1 MALPGL
7 DDILRDFPEPA
18 QATIRQL
25 WGNLSAERRREL
37 EDLLTQLPGSAK
49 TLKDI
54 LGYVADQYKPVIGVK
69 RRIAIVGPVNVGKS
83 TLYNQL
89 IARPADRATVSP
101 VPGTTRR
108 AQQADAGLFAVVDTP
123 GADAAGPVGD
133 RERQLAFAAA
143 RVSDFLVIVFEATHG
158 VGRTEKE
165 LFDSLVGL
173 GKPFVVVLNKI
184 DLTPKAD
191 RESVLAAAARA
202 LGLER
207 SQIIDT
213 VATDGVNVGRII
225 LAVARAEPELL
236 AALGAALPH
245 YRGQLA
251 WSRIIAAGGAAAVV
265 AFIPLPLADLIP
277 LLGIQTGLVLSIS
290 RIYNFKIT
298 PERARELIATFGV
311 GLLARRLF
319 QELSKL
325 GGVPGWLLSAA
336 IAAST
341 TVAIGY
347 AAIAWFSRGERPSQ
361 AALGKLVADVTT
373 YLKERLLDLGRKRP
387 DKGTLRERV
396 MEALKEGPLAYP
408 HPRPFPRPDGGRD
421 VPSPAAAGE
430 G

>member
-1 MALPGL
+1 MPSL
-7 DDILRDFPEPA
+7 DDILRDFPGPA

-37 EDLLTQLPGSAK
+37 EDLLAQLPGSTK

-54 LGYVADQYKPVIGVK
+54 LGYVADQYKPVIGAK

-89 IARPADRATVSP
+89 IARPTDRAAVSP

-108 AQQADAGLFAVVDTP
+108 AQQADAGLFTVVDTP
-123 GADAAGPVGD
+123 GADAAGAVGD
-133 RERQLAFAAA
+133 RERQLAFGAAKT
-143 RVSDFLVIVFEATHG
+143 SDFLVIVFEATHG
-158 VGRTEKE
+158 VGRAEKA
-165 LFDSLVGL
+165 LFDALTGL
-173 GKPFVVVLNKI
+173 GKPFVVVVNKI
-184 DLTPKAD
+184 DLTPKAERD
-191 RESVLAAAARA
+191 LVIEAAARA

-207 SQIIDT
+207 PQIIDT

-225 LAVARAEPELL
+225 LAIARAEPELL
-236 AALGAALPH
+236 GAIGAALPQ

-265 AFIPLPLADLIP
+265 AFVPLPLADLIP

-290 RIYNFKIT
+290 RIYNYRIT
-298 PERARELIATFGV
+298 PERARELIVTFGV
-311 GLLARRLF
+311 GLMARRLF

-347 AAIAWFSRGERPSQ
+347 AAIGWFSRGERPSQ

-373 YLKERLLDLGRKRP
+373 HLKERLMDLGHRRP
-387 DKGTLRERV
+387 DKGTLQERV
-396 MEALKEGPLAYP
+396 MEALKEAPL
-408 HPRPFPRPDGGRD
+408 PRPLPPLRQGEGGI
-421 VPSPAAAGE
+421 PSPATAGE

>member
-165 LFDSLVGL
+165 LFDSLVCL

-225 LAVARAEPELL
+225 LSP
-236 AALGAALPH
+236 GP
-245 YRGQLA
+245 
-251 WSRIIAAGGAAAVV
+251 SRSCWR
-265 AFIPLPLADLIP
+265 P
-277 LLGIQTGLVLSIS
+277 S
-290 RIYNFKIT
+290 
-298 PERARELIATFGV
+298 
-311 GLLARRLF
+311 ARRCRT
-319 QELSKL
+319 
-325 GGVPGWLLSAA
+325 
-336 IAAST
+336 IAASWRG
-341 TVAIGY
+341 AGSSQP
-347 AAIAWFSRGERPSQ
+347 AARRPSW
-361 AALGKLVADVTT
+361 
-373 YLKERLLDLGRKRP
+373 P
-387 DKGTLRERV
+387 SS
-396 MEALKEGPLAYP
+396 
-408 HPRPFPRPDGGRD
+408 
-421 VPSPAAAGE
+421 PSPWLI
-430 G
+430 